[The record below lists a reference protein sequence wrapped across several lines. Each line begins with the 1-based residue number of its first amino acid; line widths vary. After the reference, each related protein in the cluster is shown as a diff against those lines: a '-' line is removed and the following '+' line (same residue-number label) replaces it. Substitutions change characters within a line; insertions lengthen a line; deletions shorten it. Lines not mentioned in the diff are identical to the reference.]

1 MDKVI
6 VLEMCDNKDISIKLN
21 DIEKIKI
28 NKDNRK
34 ISAEDIF
41 NLLDYS
47 IGDQYRIKIRNESNI
62 DPKVIE
68 FFKDLLSGI
77 LDKLVKD
84 L

>member
-6 VLEMCDNKDISIKLN
+6 VLEMCENKDISIKLN

-68 FFKDLLSGI
+68 FFKDLLSEI